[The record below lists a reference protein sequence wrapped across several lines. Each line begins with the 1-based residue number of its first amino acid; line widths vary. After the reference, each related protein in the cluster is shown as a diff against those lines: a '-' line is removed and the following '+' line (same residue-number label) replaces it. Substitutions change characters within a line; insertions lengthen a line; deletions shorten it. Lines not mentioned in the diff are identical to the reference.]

1 MLCKMLAY
9 FRSLAESEVN
19 EKWSKFA
26 ERPGE
31 SILAPLDK
39 VYQTSFG
46 GIR

>member
-1 MLCKMLAY
+1 MLAY
-9 FRSLAESEVN
+9 FRSLAEAEVN

-26 ERPGE
+26 ERPAE
-31 SILAPLDK
+31 SVLAPLDK